1 MIPEYLRLGS
11 WDLLKVWT
19 RGDDKALSPRLALQ
33 MVNEGAL
40 CVSGVRPA
48 RSVAHQGFELLNG
61 LPFLAT
67 DKEIHTL
74 LDEHTIEDA
83 KRLQIALATLRL
95 TRGDYTENGL
105 LAFDP
110 HRLLSYS
117 RRIMP
122 MKKKSRGSKSEK
134 ILQTFFCMDA
144 PSGQPIVF
152 TIGYSS
158 STTSNATMELLEM
171 LNTILPYN
179 AISMADSEHATASI
193 LTAFLKNE
201 KFDVIM
207 PMSLIDK
214 IKHIMPTLHYE
225 RKWAG
230 YCIGETDYRMQG
242 VDVPLRLVVQRS
254 GEVESNYHYKPFVMT
269 GNHDALKLLNEDY
282 PKRWTVEE
290 FFNFEAAMGW
300 KRASTMNLN
309 IRYGKMTL
317 ALIAQAATYSL
328 RQKLPP
334 PYTTWTA
341 EHLANSIFRGI
352 KGDLRVKDDKI
363 VVTYYGFPENL
374 NIRNYYENLPV
385 QLITEGVDPRI
396 PWLYNFKIDFKFK

>member
-1 MIPEYLRLGS
+1 M
-11 WDLLKVWT
+11 
-19 RGDDKALSPRLALQ
+19 ALSPRLALQ
-33 MVNEGAL
+33 IVNESAL
-40 CVSGVRPA
+40 CVSGVRPL
-48 RSVAHQGFELLNG
+48 RSIAHQGFELLNG

-74 LDEHTIEDA
+74 LDKHTIEEA
-83 KRLQIALATLRL
+83 KQLQIALAILRL

-110 HRLLSYS
+110 HRIHSYS

-134 ILQTFFCMDA
+134 ILQSFFCMDA

-152 TIGYSS
+152 TVGFSS

-171 LNTILPYN
+171 LETILPYN
-179 AISMADSEHATASI
+179 AIAMADSEHATASI
-193 LTAFLKNE
+193 LLAFLKSE

-207 PMSLIDK
+207 PMRLIDK
-214 IKHIMPTLHYE
+214 IKNTMTTLHYE

-254 GEVESNYHYKPFVMT
+254 GEVESDYHYKPFLIT
-269 GNHDALKLLNEDY
+269 GRHDPLKLLSEDY

-317 ALIAQAATYSL
+317 ALIAQAATYAL

-341 EHLANSIFRGI
+341 EHLANSIFCGI
-352 KGDLRVKDDKI
+352 KGDIRVKDDKI

-374 NIRNYYENLPV
+374 NIRNYYENLPA
-385 QLITEGVDPRI
+385 QLIKEGVDPRI